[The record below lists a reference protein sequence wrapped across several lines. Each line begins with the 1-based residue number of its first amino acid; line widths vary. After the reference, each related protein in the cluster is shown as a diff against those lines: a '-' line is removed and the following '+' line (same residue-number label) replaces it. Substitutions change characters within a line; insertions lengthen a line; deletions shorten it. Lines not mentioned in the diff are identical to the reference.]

1 MRKNIKKM
9 AAIGISGL
17 LSAGLLVGSV
27 DYASHMFS
35 MNNEVVAKEV
45 EKVTNTIKNNAAE
58 RNSIIRLSAFLLKNV
73 KIWNKM
79 NEYSCWNEK

>member
-35 MNNEVVAKEV
+35 MNNEVVWYNGEYLPHTV
-45 EKVTNTIKNNAAE
+45 FCSSHLTRFPVSRI
-58 RNSIIRLSAFLLKNV
+58 LL
-73 KIWNKM
+73 
-79 NEYSCWNEK
+79 